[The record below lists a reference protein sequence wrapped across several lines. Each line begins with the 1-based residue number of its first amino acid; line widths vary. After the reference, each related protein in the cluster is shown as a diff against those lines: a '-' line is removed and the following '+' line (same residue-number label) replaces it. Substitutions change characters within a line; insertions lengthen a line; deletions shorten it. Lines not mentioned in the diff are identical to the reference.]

1 MKILLVL
8 VSSVLIL
15 NSCVVSKKKFKDQVA
30 KNMGLTADLATCSD
44 SLKLYKNKANECD
57 ANLISATKHLNNL
70 ASDSLKTH
78 STLEKLSKLYD
89 QEAVK
94 NEKLSKDYKELLN
107 NSANEAG
114 KLNSHILKKE
124 KELIELES
132 KVNKLST
139 DLQARENRVK
149 ELETLIQNKEKATE
163 ELRMKVANAL
173 LSFKDKGLDVSVKN
187 GKVYVSVS
195 DQLLFKSGS
204 IDIDK
209 KGEEAIKKLANVL
222 KSQDDINVM
231 VEGHT
236 DDVPMSKNSHGIA
249 DNWDLS
255 VLRATTI
262 TRILVGEGLNSQK
275 VTPSGKGE
283 SMPKDPAKTS
293 EARAK
298 NRRTEIILTP
308 KLDELFKLLE
318 NN

>member
-1 MKILLVL
+1 MKFIYILLISL
-8 VSSVLIL
+8 GLL
-15 NSCVVSKKKFKDQVA
+15 SCVVSKKKYKDQLSRNV
-30 KNMGLTADLATCSD
+30 GLTADIATCQD
-44 SLKLYKNKANECD
+44 SLNKIKQLFDNTSNIASNNAAHVNKLLEDSTKTHATLDKLNKLYGV
-57 ANLISATKHLNNL
+57 
-70 ASDSLKTH
+70 
-78 STLEKLSKLYD
+78 
-89 QEAVK
+89 EAEK

-107 NSANEAG
+107 ASTAEAG

-124 KELIELES
+124 KELIELET
-132 KVNKLST
+132 KVNKLSN
-139 DLQARENRVK
+139 DLQAREERVK
-149 ELETLIQNKEKATE
+149 ELEQIIENKEKATE
-163 ELRMKVANAL
+163 DLRKKVASAL

-204 IDIDK
+204 IEIDK
-209 KGEEAIKKLANVL
+209 KGEEAIKKLASVL
-222 KSQDDINVM
+222 KSQNDVNIM

-236 DDVPMSKNSHGIA
+236 DDVPLKPSHGLS

-262 TRILVGEGLNSQK
+262 TRILLSEGINPQK

-283 SMPKDPAKTS
+283 FSPKEVGKTA

-308 KLDELFKLLE
+308 KLDELFKLLD

>member
-1 MKILLVL
+1 MKRIVL
-8 VSSVLIL
+8 VTLSVTLFS
-15 NSCVVSKKKFKDQVA
+15 SCVVSKKKYKDQIA
-30 KNMGLTADLATCSD
+30 KNMALTADLAMCSD
-44 SLKLYKNKANECD
+44 SLKQYKNKFSSCD
-57 ANLISATKHLNNL
+57 STLNVTNQHLDNLLK
-70 ASDSLKTH
+70 DSSKTH
-78 STLEKLSKLYD
+78 STLDKLNKLYA
-89 QEAVK
+89 QEAEK
-94 NEKLSKDYKELLN
+94 NEKLNKDYKELLN
-107 NSANEAG
+107 VSSAEAG

-124 KELIELES
+124 KELLDMEA
-132 KVNKLST
+132 KVSKLSN
-139 DLQARENRVK
+139 DLQAREERVK
-149 ELETLIQNKEKATE
+149 ELETVIKNKEKATE
-163 ELRMKVANAL
+163 DLKNKVANAL

-204 IDIDK
+204 TDIDK
-209 KGEEAIKKLANVL
+209 RGEDAIKKLANVL
-222 KSQDDINVM
+222 KTQNDINVM

-236 DDVPMSKNSHGIA
+236 DDVPVSKNAHGIS

-262 TRILVGEGLNSQK
+262 TRILVTEGLNATK
-275 VTPSGKGE
+275 VTPSGKAD

-308 KLDELFKLLE
+308 KLDELFKILE

>member
-1 MKILLVL
+1 MKVYKLLFVLTIL
-8 VSSVLIL
+8 VS
-15 NSCVVSKKKFKDQVA
+15 SCVVSKKKYKEQVA
-30 KNMGLTADLATCSD
+30 KNMGLTADIAICND
-44 SLKLYKNKANECD
+44 SL
-57 ANLISATKHLNNL
+57 L
-70 ASDSLKTH
+70 ASIKKSKICDTNLTEASKHVNTLLKDSAKTH
-78 STLEKLSKLYD
+78 STLDKLNKLYSV
-89 QEAVK
+89 EAEK
-94 NEKLSKDYKELLN
+94 NEKLNKDYKDLLS
-107 NSANEAG
+107 NSSAEAG

-124 KELIELES
+124 KELIELEN
-132 KVNKLST
+132 KVNKLSN
-139 DLQARENRVK
+139 DLKAREERVK
-149 ELETLIQNKEKATE
+149 ELETIIQNKEKATE
-163 ELRMKVANAL
+163 ELRNKVANAL

-195 DQLLFKSGS
+195 DQLLFKSGK
-204 IDIDK
+204 IEIDK

-222 KSQDDINVM
+222 KNQDDINIM

-236 DDVPMSKNSHGIA
+236 DDVPMKTTQGIA

-262 TRILVGEGLNSQK
+262 TKILLAEGLNAQK
-275 VTPSGKGE
+275 ITPCGKGE
-283 SMPKDPAKTS
+283 YSPKDPAKTS

>member
-1 MKILLVL
+1 MKSIQTVIVSILLL
-8 VSSVLIL
+8 S
-15 NSCVVSKKKFKDQVA
+15 SCVVSKNKYKDQLA
-30 KNMGLTADLATCSD
+30 KNLALTADLSSCQD
-44 SLKLYKNKANECD
+44 SLNSNKNKLSKSDD
-57 ANLISATKHLNNL
+57 A
-70 ASDSLKTH
+70 LKTNTEH
-78 STLEKLSKLYD
+78 VQKLLADSSKTRSTLERLNKLYS
-89 QEAVK
+89 QEAEK
-94 NEKLSKDYKELLN
+94 NEKLNKDYKELLN
-107 NSANEAG
+107 ASTAEAG

-124 KELIELES
+124 KELIELEE
-132 KVNKLST
+132 KVNKLSS
-139 DLQARENRVK
+139 DLHAREERVK
-149 ELETLIQNKEKATE
+149 ELEQIIENKEKATE
-163 ELRMKVANAL
+163 ELRKKVANAL

-204 IDIDK
+204 VEIDK
-209 KGEEAIKKLANVL
+209 KGEEAIKKLASVL

-231 VEGHT
+231 IEGHT
-236 DDVPMSKNSHGIA
+236 DDVPVNKATHGIS

-262 TRILVGEGLNSQK
+262 TRIMVQEGLNPQK

-283 SMPKDPAKTS
+283 YLPKDTGKNS